1 MTEDLKALDTGV
13 SCHCDQ
19 NWMWRGVDQ
28 TTDGSGDVFQHVTDK
43 QISSENRARGR
54 PQHGNVGSPYIHVS
68 WSISTNYNST
78 LSSNIGAIESKPS
91 QSEFVDQQQ
100 W

>member
-13 SCHCDQ
+13 SCHCDR

-54 PQHGNVGSPYIHVS
+54 KAATWERWQPIYSRKLEYF
-68 WSISTNYNST
+68 YE
-78 LSSNIGAIESKPS
+78 L
-91 QSEFVDQQQ
+91 
-100 W
+100 